1 MTKQQLKN
9 RLEEA
14 VKRQSKL
21 HFVKALKE
29 YCNTGL
35 ARAKLELADLIWPT
49 HNFNKDFETLWK
61 LLTKEEKSIYDIK
74 LKYYDTSIVGE
85 D

>member
-9 RLEEA
+9 RLEEE

-21 HFVKALKE
+21 YFVKALKE
-29 YCNTGL
+29 YCNIGL

-49 HNFNKDFETLWK
+49 HNFDKDFETLWK
-61 LLTKEEKSIYDIK
+61 LLTKEEKAY
-74 LKYYDTSIVGE
+74 LKYKIQVINKE
-85 D
+85 

>member
-9 RLEEA
+9 RLEEE

-49 HNFNKDFETLWK
+49 HNFDKDFETLWK
-61 LLTKEEKSIYDIK
+61 LLTKEEKHYLRYKIEV
-74 LKYYDTSIVGE
+74 L
-85 D
+85 

>member
-9 RLEEA
+9 RLEEE

-21 HFVKALKE
+21 HFVRVLKE

-49 HNFNKDFETLWK
+49 HNFDKDFETLWK
-61 LLTKEEKSIYDIK
+61 LLTKEEKHYLRYKIEV
-74 LKYYDTSIVGE
+74 L
-85 D
+85 